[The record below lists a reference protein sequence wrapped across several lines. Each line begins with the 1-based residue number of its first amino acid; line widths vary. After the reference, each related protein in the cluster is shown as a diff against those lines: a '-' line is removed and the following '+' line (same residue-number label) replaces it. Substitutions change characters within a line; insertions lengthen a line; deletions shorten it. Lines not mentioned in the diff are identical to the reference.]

1 MFHFLEYPFSRGF
14 THITSPNPYEP
25 PDFDA
30 GFMNDKRDMAPMVW
44 GYIQSRE
51 TARRMQAYAG
61 EVTAM
66 HPHFKF
72 DSDARARDMDLATR
86 NAYGGPNHITAN
98 IQHGSWTIP
107 VEGGEGPQ
115 PNLLNSNS
123 QTLYK
128 PLKYTKDVCAL
139 PGDLK

>member
-1 MFHFLEYPFSRGF
+1 
-14 THITSPNPYEP
+14 
-25 PDFDA
+25 
-30 GFMNDKRDMAPMVW
+30 MNDKKDMAPMVW

-51 TARRMQAYAG
+51 TARRMNAYAG

-72 DSDARARDMDLATR
+72 DSDARARDMDMATR

-107 VEGGEGPQ
+107 CEGGEAPQ
-115 PNLLNSNS
+115 VNLLNSNS
-123 QTLYK
+123 QLLYK
-128 PLKYTKDVCAL
+128 PLKYNKNVSHHQL
-139 PGDLK
+139 PPPPTHLLTGHH